1 MQLSW
6 SVSRDQILHNC
17 ERCYYFQYLATAKIN
32 SRDKMLQEIAFLKKV
47 KNIPLWKGDA
57 FHTSVAGYLR
67 NLRAGVQPTLA
78 QLTDRIREQMMS
90 EWNFSSNKE
99 FIVNPRGVGK
109 AGGLALFEHVYEVE
123 VEREVSD
130 IIEEVITG
138 LSQFAA
144 WIKDS
149 DVLDSLI
156 AASRIWLEEPVYG
169 PNAPCF
175 YVDRVQVL
183 VKTDLAILTPDNK
196 FEIFD
201 WKTGAPSSFPS
212 KVPNGAEFQVN
223 VYQLWPHLGLGHPLE
238 SIQAHLLYIEQE
250 SPLLQTFGID
260 GNLKEQTLASI
271 RRSIDRVKMFAGLH
285 ENGQEKLRLCDCDFG
300 FSVNRCK
307 RCKFKR
313 LCQRMVENELV

>member
-1 MQLSW
+1 MQVSW

-17 ERCYYFQYLATAKIN
+17 ERCYYFQYLAAAKIN

-57 FHTSVAGYLR
+57 FHTAVADYLR
-67 NLRAGVQPTLA
+67 NLRAGIQPTLA
-78 QLTDRIREQMMS
+78 QLTDRLREQMMS
-90 EWNFSSNKE
+90 EWNFSVKKD
-99 FIVNPRGVGK
+99 FISNPRDIDK
-109 AGGLALFEHVYEVE
+109 PGGLALFEHVYEVK
-123 VEREVSD
+123 VEPEVSD
-130 IIEEVITG
+130 IIEGVITG
-138 LSQFAA
+138 LSQFVA
-144 WIKDS
+144 WID
-149 DVLDSLI
+149 DGNVIDSLKT
-156 AASRIWLEEPVYG
+156 ASRIWLEEPVFG
-169 PNAPCF
+169 PNAPGF
-175 YVDRVQVL
+175 YVDGVQVL

-201 WKTGAPSSFPS
+201 WKTGAPSSFSS
-212 KVPNGAEFQVN
+212 KAPNGAEFQVN

-238 SIQAHLLYIEQE
+238 SIRAHLVYVEQDP
-250 SPLLQTFGID
+250 PLLQTFGID

-313 LCQRMVENELV
+313 LCQRTVENEWF